1 MKVLF
6 VSSGNSSTGI
16 SPLIMAQGDS
26 LKELGLV
33 VEYYQIKGRGWKGYL
48 ANIRPLRKLLKTKKY
63 DLVHAHFSLS
73 GFVSALAGA
82 RPLVVSLM
90 GWNVKRPL
98 LKPVI
103 KVFNWMFWQAC
114 IVKSAGMRDSLNLKN
129 LVLLPNGVDLELFR
143 PMDKLKAR
151 ARLGWTDD
159 YKHILF
165 AANPA
170 RPIKNFTLAKQAV
183 ELLKRDSKAELHVLQ
198 GVKHADMPYLYNAA
212 DVVLLTSIAEG
223 SPNVIKEAMACN
235 CVIVSTDVGDV
246 RERFG
251 DSQACFICGH
261 DPAEVCAKL
270 LQALAYKG
278 SVNTREAVLGLDS
291 LLTARRLLSVY
302 QEVID
307 SNR

>member
-1 MKVLF
+1 MRVLF
-6 VSSGNSSTGI
+6 VSGGNSNTGI
-16 SPLIMAQGDS
+16 SQLVRAQGDS
-26 LKELGLV
+26 LEQLGLAV
-33 VEYYQIKGRGWKGYL
+33 DYYQVRGKGLRGYL
-48 ANIRPLRKLLKTKKY
+48 ANVRPLRATLRAGNY
-63 DLVHAHFSLS
+63 DIVHAHFSFC
-73 GFVSALAGA
+73 GFVCALAGA

-114 IVKSAGMRDSLNLKN
+114 IVKSAGMLDSLKIGGLS
-129 LVLLPNGVDLELFR
+129 VIPNGVDLELFR